1 MKKFALLLLVLLY
14 AVPARAADVDGKWSG
29 SLSTPNGDVMV
40 GFEFKSDGA
49 ALTGSTTGP
58 DGSLVPI
65 KNGKIDGNKI
75 SFLVSLDF
83 GGMPFELSYNGVVRP
98 MEIKMTAEFAGM
110 PFEFTVKKN

>member
-58 DGSLVPI
+58 DGSSIPI
-65 KNGKIDGNKI
+65 KIEGTRDDPKFGLDMGRVFNRGN
-75 SFLVSLDF
+75 
-83 GGMPFELSYNGVVRP
+83 
-98 MEIKMTAEFAGM
+98 
-110 PFEFTVKKN
+110 